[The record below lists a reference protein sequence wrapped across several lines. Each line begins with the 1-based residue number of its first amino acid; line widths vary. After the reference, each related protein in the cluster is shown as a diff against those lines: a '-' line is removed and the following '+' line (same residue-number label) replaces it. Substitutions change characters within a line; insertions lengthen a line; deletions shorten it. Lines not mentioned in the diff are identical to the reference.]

1 MSFFCRNYRE
11 TSQLCANLRPL
22 SPSQPP
28 GEFSSCLPS
37 TGLGTQQP
45 IHVSS
50 QVMEDLVVR
59 LVTLFLRVYYWKCFI
74 VDKILNT
81 RWITP
86 LLSWMLNS
94 PWKENG
100 GNTLEVNV
108 LAFIGLKKWL
118 LKRYIVMVKMHVGMS
133 GIPQNVSV
141 TLMNAVLFQIAAPLS
156 LVPYL
161 EPSPWPQDQH
171 L

>member
-1 MSFFCRNYRE
+1 
-11 TSQLCANLRPL
+11 
-22 SPSQPP
+22 
-28 GEFSSCLPS
+28 
-37 TGLGTQQP
+37 
-45 IHVSS
+45 
-50 QVMEDLVVR
+50 
-59 LVTLFLRVYYWKCFI
+59 
-74 VDKILNT
+74 
-81 RWITP
+81 
-86 LLSWMLNS
+86 MLNS

-161 EPSPWPQDQH
+161 EPSP
-171 L
+171 

>member
-1 MSFFCRNYRE
+1 
-11 TSQLCANLRPL
+11 
-22 SPSQPP
+22 
-28 GEFSSCLPS
+28 
-37 TGLGTQQP
+37 
-45 IHVSS
+45 
-50 QVMEDLVVR
+50 MEDLVVH
-59 LVTLFLRVYYWKCFI
+59 LVTLFLLVYYWKCFI

-118 LKRYIVMVKMHVGMS
+118 LKRYIVMVKNACWYVWNTTECFCDTDECCLISDRRPPLTSAVPGTFSMTTGPTPVRY
-133 GIPQNVSV
+133 VSPAGGQRAV
-141 TLMNAVLFQIAAPLS
+141 CNKMLTTLHCLMWSWYVCCDL
-156 LVPYL
+156 
-161 EPSPWPQDQH
+161 
-171 L
+171 